1 MRITSWIHKA
11 AIYCGD
17 CKPDS
22 RCSDDR
28 CGDSECCPQPVF
40 STNDESDTPQHC
52 AACKAFLQNALT
64 GDGFK
69 RLRENL
75 SSPLSNEEVRAEWRS
90 FYGLDRLREWPTLTS
105 QTGAECL
112 QEAITLRMRGVY
124 GLYDAADAYRLAVG
138 AQYSD
143 RGSLFDAFVTAGN
156 GNGIECAGAY
166 RLTTAEALAKFCA
179 ACLSGQIVADDD
191 GCILD
196 RSPSDDGSWPEV
208 AADTALAIL
217 SDEFKI
223 ELVGATMAYVLTHL

>member
-1 MRITSWIHKA
+1 MRIKSWAHNA
-11 AIYCGD
+11 AIYCDD

-40 STNDESDTPQHC
+40 STSDEADTPQHC
-52 AACKAFLQNALT
+52 AACNAFLQNALT
-64 GDGFK
+64 NDGSK
-69 RLRENL
+69 WLRENL
-75 SSPLSNEEVRAEWRS
+75 SSPLGDEEVRAEWRS
-90 FYGLDRLREWPTLTS
+90 FYGLNRLCEWPTLKS
-105 QTGAECL
+105 QSSADCL
-112 QEAITLRMRGVY
+112 QEAITQRMRGVY

-156 GNGIECAGAY
+156 GNGIECAGEY
-166 RLTTAEALAKFCA
+166 RLVTAEALAKFCA
-179 ACLSGQIVADDD
+179 ACLSGQIVAEDD

-196 RSPSDDGSWPEV
+196 RPPSDGGSWPEV
-208 AADTALAIL
+208 AANEACAIL

-223 ELVGATMAYVLTHL
+223 EVV